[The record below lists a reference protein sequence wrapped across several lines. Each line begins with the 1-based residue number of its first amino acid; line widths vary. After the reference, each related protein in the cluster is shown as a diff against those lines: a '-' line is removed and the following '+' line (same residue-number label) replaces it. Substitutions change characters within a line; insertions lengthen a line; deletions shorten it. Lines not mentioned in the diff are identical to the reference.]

1 MTVKKSRMQQK
12 AYDFIKGKI
21 EEGKWEN
28 DVRIVEQDISNELK
42 ISRTPIREAINSLI
56 SEGYLE
62 KVTNRG
68 VVVKKQIIS
77 NEEFIERT
85 QLLELLLS
93 NYLYQ
98 LQIKRS
104 EINMKETNKKLSILA
119 KEKNLAKK
127 QLVFLELLELL
138 LVKLENKVIQ
148 QIILKNFQQ
157 LHYVRFPNVSSHY
170 LYDEIVSC
178 FTNLLDHV
186 EKKEFDLARKDVRV
200 FFNRV
205 NLELIDQ
212 QF

>member
-1 MTVKKSRMQQK
+1 MKKSRMQQK

-21 EEGKWEN
+21 EDGKWEN
-28 DVRIVEQDISNELK
+28 DVRIVEQDISNELN

-56 SEGYLE
+56 LEGYLE

-77 NEEFIERT
+77 TEEFVERT

-93 NYLYQ
+93 NYLFQ

-104 EINMKETNKKLSILA
+104 EINSKEATKKINIL
-119 KEKNLAKK
+119 KRESDLLQK
-127 QLVFLELLELL
+127 QVIFLELLELF
-138 LVKLENKVIQ
+138 LVKLDNQVIK

-157 LHYVRFPNVSSHY
+157 LHYVAFPNASPHY
-170 LYDEIVSC
+170 FYDELVSC
-178 FTNLLDHV
+178 FVSLFSHL
-186 EKKEFDLARKDVRV
+186 EKKEFELARKDVRV